1 MIRPNTLGPVLCLHC
16 LDRQSRCVRRSY
28 LSSSTYGESGDTWQ
42 LEYERNTPIC
52 PWHERG
58 LFACRKSDLKADDV
72 DFARLVRIED
82 AVSLEYVILAGLLL
96 AAPV

>member
-1 MIRPNTLGPVLCLHC
+1 
-16 LDRQSRCVRRSY
+16 
-28 LSSSTYGESGDTWQ
+28 
-42 LEYERNTPIC
+42 
-52 PWHERG
+52 
-58 LFACRKSDLKADDV
+58 LKADDV